1 MYAIWTQNKYQV
13 TFNTNGGSSVENK
26 EVTYD
31 LAYGSLP
38 STTKTGY
45 TFAGWYLDNETFKNK
60 IEETTKVTT
69 PNNHTLYAKWDIITY
84 KITYNLNDGTLE
96 NANKESYTIETPSF
110 TLNNPQK
117 EGYTFIGWTGSNGN
131 EASKTVTIEKG
142 STSDKQYIANWEANK
157 YTVSF
162 NSNGGN
168 DIASKEV
175 TFGQNYGDLEKPKK
189 QGFTFAGWYLDNETF
204 KNKIETTTKVGIA
217 NNHTLYAKWTE
228 GESEYIVEHYK
239 QNIEDDQYGEPEVET
254 LTAVTG
260 SEVTPATKDYGKGF
274 ETPNLK
280 SAVVKADGSTIIKY
294 YYNRKLFTV
303 TFNTN
308 GGNSV
313 ENITAK
319 YEKEVTLPTTSKTGY
334 TFKGWLNQELE
345 VTSPYKVEDNVTLSA
360 KWNVITYNITYS
372 LNGGNLEEGIT
383 NPKNY
388 TIETASFTLNNPQK
402 DGYTFTGWTGS
413 NGTTPNTTVTISK
426 GTTGDK
432 EFIANWKAN
441 EYIVTFNPDE
451 GTVNPSSK
459 TVTYNE
465 NYGQLPT
472 PIKTGYKFN
481 GWYTGLNGAGT
492 KITDQSIVTIT
503 ANQTLYASWSVNSYT
518 ITYNA
523 NGGSGAPGSQTKKYN
538 ESLTLSATKPTR
550 TGYTFKGWGLNGSAT
565 EVKYNP
571 ADTIGANTISND
583 LVLYAI
589 WEINKYTITYNAN
602 GGNSTPEPTT
612 ANYNETIQMPS
623 ASRKYTVTFNTNGG
637 TALDSQTSTYQFTG
651 WYTDATNGTKKEYK
665 TMPAYNETLYAHWDD
680 TKSSITIGTTTKE
693 GYTFAGWYIDED
705 LKTQLTTNENGTYLP
720 TKDITIYAKWNAN
733 KYVVT
738 FDPGEGTVNPT
749 TKEVTYDST
758 YGELPVAKLTGYGFG
773 GWYTKQDGQGE
784 EIKSSTIVKITS
796 NQTLYARWAQGQ
808 YVVKHYKQ
816 NIDGT
821 YPSVPTD
828 VENKSAVPGNKVTPP
843 TKDTTQGSYL
853 GFSAP
858 QTQTKEIT
866 EDGNTEFIY
875 KYERKSYDLNINPN
889 GGKYEGSQ
897 STVTVTQ
904 KFESTYTVSDK
915 IEAPAGYV
923 VTFKNFGGQDNYTKK
938 TSTKTFTNWT
948 KTGQGTLSGNVYT
961 YGAGIGTIV
970 ANYKNDSIEMPD
982 DPTHEGYTFT
992 GWYLDEQCTNKVS
1005 LNTDKTYTPSQNI
1018 TLYSGWS
1025 INKYAL
1031 TISRLSGNTTKE
1043 QNYNT
1048 QLDLSTYNTSGY
1060 KVTLNPNYEGGA
1072 NTVLTQTHKSWS
1084 KDGFGTLSGNIYTY
1098 GAGNGKV
1105 TENYN
1110 DVTLT
1115 TPTQAGYTFVGWYT
1129 DLELKNEVKLNAD
1142 NTYTPTSNIT
1152 LYAKWT
1158 ANTNTKYTV
1167 KHYKQ
1172 NIDGTYPSV
1181 PSEEEVKYGTTK
1193 ETTNADP
1200 KTYKGFTTPA
1210 KQNKEILANGTT
1222 IIEYKYVRDLSTLTI
1237 NPNGGTYSKDLNI
1250 EQAYES
1256 TYVVDNAN
1264 ITPPKG
1270 YTVTYNANGGTTEV
1284 GSEVS
1289 TKTFEGWVLTGGG
1302 KFVGNTYT
1310 FGTKDEE
1317 GTLTANYKNNS
1328 ISLTTA
1334 KKVGYTFT
1342 GWYLDS
1348 NCTQA
1353 LVLNAD
1359 GTYTPQKDITIYAGW
1374 SANQV
1379 TYKVYRYLENANNE
1393 NYTLYGDVIEGKAAA
1408 GSTLILLTEA
1418 NKNQIAN
1425 TKYVG
1430 ANLTGGTLGVGTS
1443 ITTTTVAPDGTT
1455 NIYLYYDRN
1464 EYTLTLE
1471 KNEYIETVTGA
1482 GTYKWGATV
1491 AINATVKTN
1500 ITGYNASVWD
1510 KWTLTE
1516 GNGVTVP
1523 TTIKGNIVMTAGNI
1537 TIVANAVKGTPITYS
1552 VVYNGSGATGGTTA
1566 SSTHTYDKA
1575 QNLTA
1580 NGYKKEYTVTFNYNY
1595 SGSTNTV
1602 ATYKYDFVNWKDSNN
1617 NTYLDKASVINLAK
1631 TSGAIVTLNANWQEG
1646 ENDPLPSAKRT
1657 GYGLAGW
1664 YTDKECTD
1672 ANKVG
1677 DPGASY
1683 KVNANTTLYAK
1694 WEEGQ
1699 VEYTVKYY
1707 IQNIEGTGYDL
1718 KDTEIKAG
1726 KTGTTTNAT
1735 PKTYVGFTT
1744 PEEKT
1749 ATIAADSSTVI
1760 EYYYTRNSYTL
1771 TLAKNE
1777 HVKEVSATGEVSGI
1791 TNTSKSYKYGEN
1803 IDLSATLNDIAGYTY
1818 TFVNWASNNTS
1829 LVANTTQKDAKITMP
1844 AGNVTLTANGSRT
1857 IQNYTITYNLNGG
1870 ALVAG
1875 KTNPTSYNVESQNI
1889 TLNNP
1894 QKTGYTFT
1902 GWTGSNGATP
1912 STTVT
1917 IAKGSTGNKN
1927 YTANYNVNQYEVTYI
1942 DVVGS
1947 TTGKVLGTSK
1957 ENVNFGTQVTGASKG
1972 TDVTVGKYY
1981 AGYVYSSATTATVT
1995 TSGATVYRIFTAYD
2009 KTKYTVEHYVMKTDG
2024 TYDTAATKVDSTKTG
2039 TTDSEVTIANLK
2051 DSTLLVTNGIYYSY
2065 GQVDGKTVTSTTI
2078 KGDGTRVI
2086 KLYYARTS
2094 GTLKTVAGEN
2104 IESVTVQNSV
2114 KYYYGATVPSLTAK
2128 TMAIEGHTVTFS
2140 KWTSNN
2146 GTYVK
2151 SSTVNPYGTFTWPA
2165 IPDGTSITLTASASK
2180 TPNKYEVTYKD
2191 VVGSTTGKVLGTSK
2205 ESANFGTQVTGASK
2219 GTDVTVGKYYAGYVY
2234 SSATTATVT
2243 TSGATVYRI
2252 FTAYDKT
2259 KYTVEHYV
2267 MKTDGTYDTAATKVD
2282 STKTGTTDSE
2292 VTIANL
2298 KDSTLLV
2305 TNGIYYSYG
2314 QVDGKTVTSTT
2325 IKGDGT
2331 RVIKLYYARTSGT
2344 LKTVAGE
2351 NIESVTVQNSVKY
2364 YYGATVPSLTA
2375 KTMAIEGHTVTFS
2388 KWTSNNGTYVKS
2400 STVNP
2405 YGTFTWPA
2413 IPDGT
2418 SITLTAS
2425 ASKTPNK
2432 YEVTYKDVVGS
2443 TTGKVLGTN
2452 KESVNFG
2459 TQVTGASK
2467 GTDTT
2472 EGAYYKGYLYDSSTT
2487 ATVTTS
2493 GATVYR
2499 IFKPSTNTKYI
2510 VSRYLENAN
2519 DNTYTLYD
2527 TTTKTGTTDSTLTL
2541 STEAKSLEIANT
2553 TFAGGNL
2560 VGGTSGVGTAITST
2574 TVKPDGSTKI
2584 YLYYTRNKF
2593 TLELSKNDY
2602 ISSVTGA
2609 GSYKWGQ
2616 NVTIK
2621 ANVKANDIY
2630 YIYGFAN
2637 WTKDGV
2643 QYETESTKQFSMGTQ
2658 NLSLVANGKIV
2669 QGQEYTVTFE
2679 PKGGTITTNTKKVNY
2694 SSTYGNLPAV
2704 NGQEGLTA
2712 KTYTLTYNYK
2722 YTGKANS
2729 SKQYACS
2736 LNGWYKEKAYTNIVT
2751 SASKVTTASNH
2762 TLYAKWNNP
2771 SVTLETPV
2779 RAGYTFDGWY
2789 TDESLKTKAGN
2800 GGASYSIGANTTLYA
2815 KWIANTDTKY
2825 TVVHKKMNL
2834 DGTYP
2839 EGNSPIAGKIEVVE
2853 KAGTT
2858 DSNVTPETNT
2868 YTGFT
2873 APEKQTVTIKGD
2885 GTTVVVYEYS
2895 RNKYTFTL
2903 GTMAG
2908 VSNAGSTATG
2918 SYYYETAI
2926 TLKATVN
2933 TGYTW
2938 SKWESS
2944 NTSMQANITGQSGSF
2959 TMPAGN
2965 ITMTPKVTANTY
2977 TVNYNGNGATGGTTA
2992 SSTHTYDKA
3001 QNLTLNGYVRQY
3013 TVTFNENYEGSTNQ
3027 TAKSTYAFKDWN
3039 LKNDGTGNSYTNGQ
3053 SVTNLTSTNNG
3064 TVTLYAMWDNTV
3076 NSAKITLP
3084 MLSRENYIFEGWYKE
3099 KSALTFVGEGGNSY
3113 IPEEDIILY
3122 AKWSLAN
3129 YSVTTKN
3136 GTYYFKTLAEA
3147 VEKADSDG
3155 STITILQTNTDA
3167 STVIIDKNVTIN
3179 TNGKTVT
3186 RNATITVN
3194 SAKTVTI
3201 DGTGGFTTSTTNTF
3215 TLNGGNLT
3223 VNDGTIYSSGA
3234 VAIGQTGAGTI
3245 NILGGTIKG
3254 KTAAISSLQAATVNI
3269 GNSSNSTVST
3279 ETPVIEATAGYGIN
3293 LTGTSSKLNFNCGVI
3308 KGTSKTTYNGI
3319 DVAFNVAG
3327 TKAYR
3332 SGYGAGTTLSN
3343 LIYSTI
3349 LVKTNLKVEPEQCYL
3364 NTTTNNKMQLTVSGD
3379 YLGTLTYTC
3388 DDANIASVSD
3398 KGLIT
3403 AKKSGTCIITI
3414 TEANGGATANC
3425 KVIVDD
3431 KLPVWTISI
3440 ESISD
3445 TISIASDPKQ
3455 CYLNTTTNK
3464 TKQLTIVGNNEGN
3477 LIYTSEDNNIATVSS
3492 TGLITAL
3499 KEGECTIT
3507 IQDDKSGAMTTC
3519 NVIIDNTLPI
3529 WTVTT
3534 ESITDN

>member
-1 MYAIWTQNKYQV
+1 M
-13 TFNTNGGSSVENK
+13 
-26 EVTYD
+26 
-31 LAYGSLP
+31 
-38 STTKTGY
+38 
-45 TFAGWYLDNETFKNK
+45 
-60 IEETTKVTT
+60 
-69 PNNHTLYAKWDIITY
+69 
-84 KITYNLNDGTLE
+84 
-96 NANKESYTIETPSF
+96 
-110 TLNNPQK
+110 
-117 EGYTFIGWTGSNGN
+117 
-131 EASKTVTIEKG
+131 
-142 STSDKQYIANWEANK
+142 
-157 YTVSF
+157 
-162 NSNGGN
+162 
-168 DIASKEV
+168 
-175 TFGQNYGDLEKPKK
+175 
-189 QGFTFAGWYLDNETF
+189 
-204 KNKIETTTKVGIA
+204 
-217 NNHTLYAKWTE
+217 
-228 GESEYIVEHYK
+228 
-239 QNIEDDQYGEPEVET
+239 
-254 LTAVTG
+254 
-260 SEVTPATKDYGKGF
+260 
-274 ETPNLK
+274 
-280 SAVVKADGSTIIKY
+280 
-294 YYNRKLFTV
+294 
-303 TFNTN
+303 
-308 GGNSV
+308 
-313 ENITAK
+313 
-319 YEKEVTLPTTSKTGY
+319 
-334 TFKGWLNQELE
+334 
-345 VTSPYKVEDNVTLSA
+345 
-360 KWNVITYNITYS
+360 
-372 LNGGNLEEGIT
+372 
-383 NPKNY
+383 
-388 TIETASFTLNNPQK
+388 
-402 DGYTFTGWTGS
+402 
-413 NGTTPNTTVTISK
+413 
-426 GTTGDK
+426 
-432 EFIANWKAN
+432 
-441 EYIVTFNPDE
+441 
-451 GTVNPSSK
+451 
-459 TVTYNE
+459 
-465 NYGQLPT
+465 
-472 PIKTGYKFN
+472 
-481 GWYTGLNGAGT
+481 
-492 KITDQSIVTIT
+492 
-503 ANQTLYASWSVNSYT
+503 
-518 ITYNA
+518 
-523 NGGSGAPGSQTKKYN
+523 
-538 ESLTLSATKPTR
+538 
-550 TGYTFKGWGLNGSAT
+550 
-565 EVKYNP
+565 
-571 ADTIGANTISND
+571 
-583 LVLYAI
+583 
-589 WEINKYTITYNAN
+589 
-602 GGNSTPEPTT
+602 
-612 ANYNETIQMPS
+612 
-623 ASRKYTVTFNTNGG
+623 
-637 TALDSQTSTYQFTG
+637 
-651 WYTDATNGTKKEYK
+651 
-665 TMPAYNETLYAHWDD
+665 
-680 TKSSITIGTTTKE
+680 
-693 GYTFAGWYIDED
+693 
-705 LKTQLTTNENGTYLP
+705 
-720 TKDITIYAKWNAN
+720 
-733 KYVVT
+733 
-738 FDPGEGTVNPT
+738 
-749 TKEVTYDST
+749 
-758 YGELPVAKLTGYGFG
+758 
-773 GWYTKQDGQGE
+773 
-784 EIKSSTIVKITS
+784 
-796 NQTLYARWAQGQ
+796 
-808 YVVKHYKQ
+808 
-816 NIDGT
+816 
-821 YPSVPTD
+821 
-828 VENKSAVPGNKVTPP
+828 PGNKVTPP

-2146 GTYVK
+2146 ETYVK

-2165 IPDGTSITLTASASK
+2165 IPDGTAITLTASASK

-2191 VVGSTTGKVLGTSK
+2191 VVGSTTGKVLGTS
-2205 ESANFGTQVTGASK
+2205 
-2219 GTDVTVGKYYAGYVY
+2219 
-2234 SSATTATVT
+2234 
-2243 TSGATVYRI
+2243 
-2252 FTAYDKT
+2252 
-2259 KYTVEHYV
+2259 
-2267 MKTDGTYDTAATKVD
+2267 
-2282 STKTGTTDSE
+2282 
-2292 VTIANL
+2292 
-2298 KDSTLLV
+2298 
-2305 TNGIYYSYG
+2305 
-2314 QVDGKTVTSTT
+2314 
-2325 IKGDGT
+2325 
-2331 RVIKLYYARTSGT
+2331 
-2344 LKTVAGE
+2344 
-2351 NIESVTVQNSVKY
+2351 
-2364 YYGATVPSLTA
+2364 
-2375 KTMAIEGHTVTFS
+2375 
-2388 KWTSNNGTYVKS
+2388 
-2400 STVNP
+2400 
-2405 YGTFTWPA
+2405 
-2413 IPDGT
+2413 
-2418 SITLTAS
+2418 
-2425 ASKTPNK
+2425 
-2432 YEVTYKDVVGS
+2432 
-2443 TTGKVLGTN
+2443 

-2499 IFKPSTNTKYI
+2499 IFKPSTNTKYT

-2560 VGGTSGVGTAITST
+2560 VGGTSGVGTVITST

-2584 YLYYTRNKF
+2584 CLYYTRNKF

-2658 NLSLVANGKIV
+2658 NLSLVANGKIL

-2736 LNGWYKEKAYTNIVT
+2736 LNGWYKEEAYTNIVT

-2839 EGNSPIAGKIEVVE
+2839 EGNSPIAGKVEVVE

-2903 GTMAG
+2903 GSLIG

-2918 SYYYETAI
+2918 SYYYETVI

-3013 TVTFNENYEGSTNQ
+3013 TVTFNGNYEGSTSQ

-3039 LKNDGTGNSYTNGQ
+3039 LKNDGTGNAYTNGQ

-3076 NSAKITLP
+3076 SSAKVTLP
-3084 MLSRENYIFEGWYKE
+3084 TLTRANYVFEGWYKE
-3099 KSALTFVGEGGNSY
+3099 QATTTLVGTAGNTYTPSGN
-3113 IPEEDIILY
+3113 ITLY

-3136 GTYYFKTLAEA
+3136 GSYYFKTLAEA
-3147 VEKADSDG
+3147 VAKADSDG
-3155 STITILQTNTDA
+3155 STITILQTNTDI

-3194 SAKTVTI
+3194 NEKTVTI
-3201 DGTGGFTTSTTNTF
+3201 NGTGGFTTSATNTF

-3269 GNSSNSTVST
+3269 GNNSNSIVSA
-3279 ETPVIEATAGYGIN
+3279 EAPVIEATAGYGIN

-3327 TKAYR
+3327 SKTYR
-3332 SGYGAGTTLSN
+3332 SGYGAKTTLANSV
-3343 LIYSTI
+3343 YSTI
-3349 LVKTNLKVEPEQCYL
+3349 LVKAT
-3364 NTTTNNKMQLTVSGD
+3364 
-3379 YLGTLTYTC
+3379 
-3388 DDANIASVSD
+3388 IAVNP
-3398 KGLIT
+3398 T
-3403 AKKSGTCIITI
+3403 Q
-3414 TEANGGATANC
+3414 
-3425 KVIVDD
+3425 V
-3431 KLPVWTISI
+3431 
-3440 ESISD
+3440 
-3445 TISIASDPKQ
+3445 
-3455 CYLNTTTNK
+3455 YLNTTTNK
-3464 TKQLTIVGNNEGN
+3464 TKALTITGASLGTLSYSTN
-3477 LIYTSEDNNIATVSS
+3477 DANIATISNG
-3492 TGLITAL
+3492 TITAL
-3499 KEGECTIT
+3499 KQGECTIT
-3507 IQDDKSGAMTTC
+3507 VKEANAGLTATCKVIVDD
-3519 NVIIDNTLPI
+3519 ILPV
-3529 WTVTT
+3529 WTIEV
-3534 ESITDN
+3534 ESVE

>member
-1 MYAIWTQNKYQV
+1 M
-13 TFNTNGGSSVENK
+13 
-26 EVTYD
+26 
-31 LAYGSLP
+31 
-38 STTKTGY
+38 
-45 TFAGWYLDNETFKNK
+45 
-60 IEETTKVTT
+60 
-69 PNNHTLYAKWDIITY
+69 
-84 KITYNLNDGTLE
+84 
-96 NANKESYTIETPSF
+96 
-110 TLNNPQK
+110 
-117 EGYTFIGWTGSNGN
+117 
-131 EASKTVTIEKG
+131 
-142 STSDKQYIANWEANK
+142 
-157 YTVSF
+157 
-162 NSNGGN
+162 
-168 DIASKEV
+168 
-175 TFGQNYGDLEKPKK
+175 
-189 QGFTFAGWYLDNETF
+189 
-204 KNKIETTTKVGIA
+204 
-217 NNHTLYAKWTE
+217 
-228 GESEYIVEHYK
+228 
-239 QNIEDDQYGEPEVET
+239 
-254 LTAVTG
+254 
-260 SEVTPATKDYGKGF
+260 
-274 ETPNLK
+274 
-280 SAVVKADGSTIIKY
+280 
-294 YYNRKLFTV
+294 
-303 TFNTN
+303 
-308 GGNSV
+308 
-313 ENITAK
+313 
-319 YEKEVTLPTTSKTGY
+319 
-334 TFKGWLNQELE
+334 
-345 VTSPYKVEDNVTLSA
+345 
-360 KWNVITYNITYS
+360 
-372 LNGGNLEEGIT
+372 
-383 NPKNY
+383 
-388 TIETASFTLNNPQK
+388 
-402 DGYTFTGWTGS
+402 
-413 NGTTPNTTVTISK
+413 
-426 GTTGDK
+426 
-432 EFIANWKAN
+432 
-441 EYIVTFNPDE
+441 
-451 GTVNPSSK
+451 
-459 TVTYNE
+459 
-465 NYGQLPT
+465 
-472 PIKTGYKFN
+472 
-481 GWYTGLNGAGT
+481 
-492 KITDQSIVTIT
+492 
-503 ANQTLYASWSVNSYT
+503 
-518 ITYNA
+518 
-523 NGGSGAPGSQTKKYN
+523 
-538 ESLTLSATKPTR
+538 
-550 TGYTFKGWGLNGSAT
+550 
-565 EVKYNP
+565 
-571 ADTIGANTISND
+571 
-583 LVLYAI
+583 
-589 WEINKYTITYNAN
+589 
-602 GGNSTPEPTT
+602 
-612 ANYNETIQMPS
+612 
-623 ASRKYTVTFNTNGG
+623 
-637 TALDSQTSTYQFTG
+637 
-651 WYTDATNGTKKEYK
+651 
-665 TMPAYNETLYAHWDD
+665 
-680 TKSSITIGTTTKE
+680 
-693 GYTFAGWYIDED
+693 
-705 LKTQLTTNENGTYLP
+705 
-720 TKDITIYAKWNAN
+720 
-733 KYVVT
+733 
-738 FDPGEGTVNPT
+738 
-749 TKEVTYDST
+749 
-758 YGELPVAKLTGYGFG
+758 
-773 GWYTKQDGQGE
+773 
-784 EIKSSTIVKITS
+784 
-796 NQTLYARWAQGQ
+796 
-808 YVVKHYKQ
+808 
-816 NIDGT
+816 
-821 YPSVPTD
+821 
-828 VENKSAVPGNKVTPP
+828 
-843 TKDTTQGSYL
+843 
-853 GFSAP
+853 
-858 QTQTKEIT
+858 
-866 EDGNTEFIY
+866 
-875 KYERKSYDLNINPN
+875 
-889 GGKYEGSQ
+889 
-897 STVTVTQ
+897 
-904 KFESTYTVSDK
+904 
-915 IEAPAGYV
+915 
-923 VTFKNFGGQDNYTKK
+923 
-938 TSTKTFTNWT
+938 
-948 KTGQGTLSGNVYT
+948 
-961 YGAGIGTIV
+961 
-970 ANYKNDSIEMPD
+970 
-982 DPTHEGYTFT
+982 
-992 GWYLDEQCTNKVS
+992 
-1005 LNTDKTYTPSQNI
+1005 
-1018 TLYSGWS
+1018 
-1025 INKYAL
+1025 
-1031 TISRLSGNTTKE
+1031 
-1043 QNYNT
+1043 
-1048 QLDLSTYNTSGY
+1048 
-1060 KVTLNPNYEGGA
+1060 
-1072 NTVLTQTHKSWS
+1072 
-1084 KDGFGTLSGNIYTY
+1084 
-1098 GAGNGKV
+1098 
-1105 TENYN
+1105 
-1110 DVTLT
+1110 
-1115 TPTQAGYTFVGWYT
+1115 
-1129 DLELKNEVKLNAD
+1129 
-1142 NTYTPTSNIT
+1142 
-1152 LYAKWT
+1152 
-1158 ANTNTKYTV
+1158 
-1167 KHYKQ
+1167 
-1172 NIDGTYPSV
+1172 
-1181 PSEEEVKYGTTK
+1181 
-1193 ETTNADP
+1193 
-1200 KTYKGFTTPA
+1200 
-1210 KQNKEILANGTT
+1210 
-1222 IIEYKYVRDLSTLTI
+1222 
-1237 NPNGGTYSKDLNI
+1237 
-1250 EQAYES
+1250 
-1256 TYVVDNAN
+1256 
-1264 ITPPKG
+1264 
-1270 YTVTYNANGGTTEV
+1270 
-1284 GSEVS
+1284 
-1289 TKTFEGWVLTGGG
+1289 
-1302 KFVGNTYT
+1302 
-1310 FGTKDEE
+1310 
-1317 GTLTANYKNNS
+1317 
-1328 ISLTTA
+1328 
-1334 KKVGYTFT
+1334 
-1342 GWYLDS
+1342 
-1348 NCTQA
+1348 
-1353 LVLNAD
+1353 
-1359 GTYTPQKDITIYAGW
+1359 
-1374 SANQV
+1374 
-1379 TYKVYRYLENANNE
+1379 
-1393 NYTLYGDVIEGKAAA
+1393 
-1408 GSTLILLTEA
+1408 
-1418 NKNQIAN
+1418 
-1425 TKYVG
+1425 
-1430 ANLTGGTLGVGTS
+1430 
-1443 ITTTTVAPDGTT
+1443 
-1455 NIYLYYDRN
+1455 
-1464 EYTLTLE
+1464 
-1471 KNEYIETVTGA
+1471 
-1482 GTYKWGATV
+1482 
-1491 AINATVKTN
+1491 
-1500 ITGYNASVWD
+1500 
-1510 KWTLTE
+1510 TE

-1552 VVYNGSGATGGTTA
+1552 VVYNGNGATGGTTA

-1602 ATYKYDFVNWKDSNN
+1602 AAYKYDFVNWKDSNN

-1771 TLAKNE
+1771 TLTKNE

-1818 TFVNWASNNTS
+1818 SFVNWVSNNTS

-1902 GWTGSNGATP
+1902 GWTGSNGTTP

-1917 IAKGSTGNKN
+1917 IAKESTGNKN

-2024 TYDTAATKVDSTKTG
+2024 TYEEEATKTDSTKTG

-2078 KGDGTRVI
+2078 KCDGTRVI

-2128 TMAIEGHTVTFS
+2128 TMTIEGHTVTFS

-2146 GTYVK
+2146 ETYVK
-2151 SSTVNPYGTFTWPA
+2151 SSTVNPYGSFTWPA
-2165 IPDGTSITLTASASK
+2165 IPDGTAITLTASASK

-2205 ESANFGTQVTGASK
+2205 ES
-2219 GTDVTVGKYYAGYVY
+2219 
-2234 SSATTATVT
+2234 
-2243 TSGATVYRI
+2243 
-2252 FTAYDKT
+2252 
-2259 KYTVEHYV
+2259 
-2267 MKTDGTYDTAATKVD
+2267 
-2282 STKTGTTDSE
+2282 
-2292 VTIANL
+2292 
-2298 KDSTLLV
+2298 
-2305 TNGIYYSYG
+2305 
-2314 QVDGKTVTSTT
+2314 
-2325 IKGDGT
+2325 
-2331 RVIKLYYARTSGT
+2331 
-2344 LKTVAGE
+2344 
-2351 NIESVTVQNSVKY
+2351 
-2364 YYGATVPSLTA
+2364 
-2375 KTMAIEGHTVTFS
+2375 
-2388 KWTSNNGTYVKS
+2388 
-2400 STVNP
+2400 
-2405 YGTFTWPA
+2405 
-2413 IPDGT
+2413 
-2418 SITLTAS
+2418 
-2425 ASKTPNK
+2425 
-2432 YEVTYKDVVGS
+2432 
-2443 TTGKVLGTN
+2443 
-2452 KESVNFG
+2452 VNFG
-2459 TQVTGASK
+2459 IQVTGASK

-2499 IFKPSTNTKYI
+2499 IFKPSTNTKYT

-2560 VGGTSGVGTAITST
+2560 VGGTSGVGTVITST

-2584 YLYYTRNKF
+2584 CLYYTRNKF

-2658 NLSLVANGKIV
+2658 NLSLVANGKIL

-2736 LNGWYKEKAYTNIVT
+2736 LNGWYKEEAYTNIVT

-2839 EGNSPIAGKIEVVE
+2839 EGNSPIAGKVEVVE

-2903 GTMAG
+2903 GSLTG

-2918 SYYYETAI
+2918 SYYYETVI

-3001 QNLTLNGYVRQY
+3001 QNLTLNGYERQY

-3039 LKNDGTGNSYTNGQ
+3039 LKNDGTGNAYTNGQ

-3076 NSAKITLP
+3076 SSAKLTLP
-3084 MLSRENYIFEGWYKE
+3084 TLTRANYVFEGWYKE
-3099 KSALTFVGEGGNSY
+3099 QATTTLVGTAGNTYTPSGN
-3113 IPEEDIILY
+3113 ITLY

-3136 GTYYFKTLAEA
+3136 GSYYFKTLAEA
-3147 VEKADSDG
+3147 VAKADSDG
-3155 STITILQTNTDA
+3155 STITILQTNTDV

-3194 SAKTVTI
+3194 NAKTVTI
-3201 DGTGGFTTSTTNTF
+3201 NGAGGFTTSATNTF

-3269 GNSSNSTVST
+3269 GNNSNSIVSA
-3279 ETPVIEATAGYGIN
+3279 EAPVIEATAGYGIN

-3327 TKAYR
+3327 SKTYR
-3332 SGYGAGTTLSN
+3332 SGYGAKTTLANSV
-3343 LIYSTI
+3343 YSTI
-3349 LVKTNLKVEPEQCYL
+3349 LVKAT
-3364 NTTTNNKMQLTVSGD
+3364 
-3379 YLGTLTYTC
+3379 
-3388 DDANIASVSD
+3388 IAVNP
-3398 KGLIT
+3398 T
-3403 AKKSGTCIITI
+3403 Q
-3414 TEANGGATANC
+3414 
-3425 KVIVDD
+3425 V
-3431 KLPVWTISI
+3431 
-3440 ESISD
+3440 
-3445 TISIASDPKQ
+3445 
-3455 CYLNTTTNK
+3455 YLNTTTNK
-3464 TKQLTIVGNNEGN
+3464 TKVLTITGASLGTLSYSTN
-3477 LIYTSEDNNIATVSS
+3477 DANIATISNG
-3492 TGLITAL
+3492 TITAL
-3499 KEGECTIT
+3499 KQGECTIT
-3507 IQDDKSGAMTTC
+3507 VKEANAGLTATCKVIVDD
-3519 NVIIDNTLPI
+3519 ILPV
-3529 WTVTT
+3529 WTIEV
-3534 ESITDN
+3534 ESVE

>member
-31 LAYGSLP
+31 LAYGNLP

-45 TFAGWYLDNETFKNK
+45 TFSGWYLDNETFKNK
-60 IEETTKVTT
+60 IEETTKVST

-84 KITYNLNDGTLE
+84 KITYNLNGGTLE

-142 STSDKQYIANWEANK
+142 STSDKQYTANWEANK

-204 KNKIETTTKVGIA
+204 KNKIETTTKVEIA

-481 GWYTGLNGAGT
+481 GWYTGLNGTGT
-492 KITDQSIVTIT
+492 KITEQSVVTIT

-784 EIKSSTIVKITS
+784 EITSSTIVKITS

-1060 KVTLNPNYEGGA
+1060 KVTLNPNYDGGA

-1181 PSEEEVKYGTTK
+1181 PSEEVVKYGTTK

-2024 TYDTAATKVDSTKTG
+2024 TYDTTATKVDSTKTG

-2128 TMAIEGHTVTFS
+2128 TMTIEGHTVTFS

-2146 GTYVK
+2146 ETYVK
-2151 SSTVNPYGTFTWPA
+2151 SSTVNPYGSFTWPA
-2165 IPDGTSITLTASASK
+2165 IPDGTAITLTASASK

-2267 MKTDGTYDTAATKVD
+2267 MKTDGTYDTTATKVD

-2375 KTMAIEGHTVTFS
+2375 KTMTIEGHTVTFS
-2388 KWTSNNGTYVKS
+2388 KWTSNNETYVKS

-2405 YGTFTWPA
+2405 YGSFTWPA

-2418 SITLTAS
+2418 AITLTAS

-2499 IFKPSTNTKYI
+2499 IFKPSTNTKYT

-2560 VGGTSGVGTAITST
+2560 VGGTSGVGTVITST

-2736 LNGWYKEKAYTNIVT
+2736 LNGWYKEEAYTNIVT

-2839 EGNSPIAGKIEVVE
+2839 EGNSPIAGKVEVVE

-2903 GTMAG
+2903 GSLTG

-2918 SYYYETAI
+2918 SYYYETVI

-3013 TVTFNENYEGSTNQ
+3013 TVTFNGNYEGSTSQ

-3039 LKNDGTGNSYTNGQ
+3039 LKNDGTGNAYTNGQ

-3076 NSAKITLP
+3076 SSAKVTLP
-3084 MLSRENYIFEGWYKE
+3084 TLTRANYVFEGWYKE
-3099 KSALTFVGEGGNSY
+3099 QATTTLVGTAGNTYTPSGN
-3113 IPEEDIILY
+3113 ITLY

-3136 GTYYFKTLAEA
+3136 GSYYFKTLAEA
-3147 VEKADSDG
+3147 VAKADSDG
-3155 STITILQTNTDA
+3155 STITILQTNTDV

-3194 SAKTVTI
+3194 NAKTVTI
-3201 DGTGGFTTSTTNTF
+3201 NGTGGFTTSATNTF

-3269 GNSSNSTVST
+3269 GNNSNSIVSA
-3279 ETPVIEATAGYGIN
+3279 EAPVIEATAGYGIN
-3293 LTGTSSKLNFNCGVI
+3293 LTGTNSKLNFNCGVI

-3327 TKAYR
+3327 SKTYR
-3332 SGYGAGTTLSN
+3332 SGYGAKTTLANSV
-3343 LIYSTI
+3343 YSTI
-3349 LVKTNLKVEPEQCYL
+3349 LVKAT
-3364 NTTTNNKMQLTVSGD
+3364 
-3379 YLGTLTYTC
+3379 
-3388 DDANIASVSD
+3388 IAVNP
-3398 KGLIT
+3398 T
-3403 AKKSGTCIITI
+3403 Q
-3414 TEANGGATANC
+3414 
-3425 KVIVDD
+3425 V
-3431 KLPVWTISI
+3431 
-3440 ESISD
+3440 
-3445 TISIASDPKQ
+3445 
-3455 CYLNTTTNK
+3455 YLNTTTNK
-3464 TKQLTIVGNNEGN
+3464 TKVLTITGASLGTLSYSTN
-3477 LIYTSEDNNIATVSS
+3477 DANIATISNG
-3492 TGLITAL
+3492 TITAL
-3499 KEGECTIT
+3499 KQGECTIT
-3507 IQDDKSGAMTTC
+3507 VKEANAGLTATCKVIVDD
-3519 NVIIDNTLPI
+3519 ILPV
-3529 WTVTT
+3529 WTIEV
-3534 ESITDN
+3534 ESVE

>member
-1 MYAIWTQNKYQV
+1 M
-13 TFNTNGGSSVENK
+13 
-26 EVTYD
+26 
-31 LAYGSLP
+31 
-38 STTKTGY
+38 
-45 TFAGWYLDNETFKNK
+45 
-60 IEETTKVTT
+60 
-69 PNNHTLYAKWDIITY
+69 
-84 KITYNLNDGTLE
+84 
-96 NANKESYTIETPSF
+96 
-110 TLNNPQK
+110 
-117 EGYTFIGWTGSNGN
+117 
-131 EASKTVTIEKG
+131 
-142 STSDKQYIANWEANK
+142 
-157 YTVSF
+157 
-162 NSNGGN
+162 
-168 DIASKEV
+168 
-175 TFGQNYGDLEKPKK
+175 
-189 QGFTFAGWYLDNETF
+189 
-204 KNKIETTTKVGIA
+204 
-217 NNHTLYAKWTE
+217 
-228 GESEYIVEHYK
+228 
-239 QNIEDDQYGEPEVET
+239 
-254 LTAVTG
+254 
-260 SEVTPATKDYGKGF
+260 
-274 ETPNLK
+274 
-280 SAVVKADGSTIIKY
+280 
-294 YYNRKLFTV
+294 
-303 TFNTN
+303 
-308 GGNSV
+308 
-313 ENITAK
+313 
-319 YEKEVTLPTTSKTGY
+319 
-334 TFKGWLNQELE
+334 
-345 VTSPYKVEDNVTLSA
+345 
-360 KWNVITYNITYS
+360 
-372 LNGGNLEEGIT
+372 
-383 NPKNY
+383 
-388 TIETASFTLNNPQK
+388 
-402 DGYTFTGWTGS
+402 
-413 NGTTPNTTVTISK
+413 
-426 GTTGDK
+426 
-432 EFIANWKAN
+432 
-441 EYIVTFNPDE
+441 
-451 GTVNPSSK
+451 
-459 TVTYNE
+459 
-465 NYGQLPT
+465 
-472 PIKTGYKFN
+472 
-481 GWYTGLNGAGT
+481 
-492 KITDQSIVTIT
+492 
-503 ANQTLYASWSVNSYT
+503 
-518 ITYNA
+518 
-523 NGGSGAPGSQTKKYN
+523 
-538 ESLTLSATKPTR
+538 
-550 TGYTFKGWGLNGSAT
+550 
-565 EVKYNP
+565 
-571 ADTIGANTISND
+571 
-583 LVLYAI
+583 
-589 WEINKYTITYNAN
+589 
-602 GGNSTPEPTT
+602 
-612 ANYNETIQMPS
+612 
-623 ASRKYTVTFNTNGG
+623 
-637 TALDSQTSTYQFTG
+637 
-651 WYTDATNGTKKEYK
+651 
-665 TMPAYNETLYAHWDD
+665 
-680 TKSSITIGTTTKE
+680 
-693 GYTFAGWYIDED
+693 
-705 LKTQLTTNENGTYLP
+705 
-720 TKDITIYAKWNAN
+720 
-733 KYVVT
+733 
-738 FDPGEGTVNPT
+738 
-749 TKEVTYDST
+749 
-758 YGELPVAKLTGYGFG
+758 
-773 GWYTKQDGQGE
+773 
-784 EIKSSTIVKITS
+784 
-796 NQTLYARWAQGQ
+796 
-808 YVVKHYKQ
+808 
-816 NIDGT
+816 
-821 YPSVPTD
+821 
-828 VENKSAVPGNKVTPP
+828 
-843 TKDTTQGSYL
+843 
-853 GFSAP
+853 
-858 QTQTKEIT
+858 
-866 EDGNTEFIY
+866 
-875 KYERKSYDLNINPN
+875 
-889 GGKYEGSQ
+889 
-897 STVTVTQ
+897 
-904 KFESTYTVSDK
+904 
-915 IEAPAGYV
+915 
-923 VTFKNFGGQDNYTKK
+923 
-938 TSTKTFTNWT
+938 
-948 KTGQGTLSGNVYT
+948 
-961 YGAGIGTIV
+961 
-970 ANYKNDSIEMPD
+970 
-982 DPTHEGYTFT
+982 
-992 GWYLDEQCTNKVS
+992 
-1005 LNTDKTYTPSQNI
+1005 
-1018 TLYSGWS
+1018 
-1025 INKYAL
+1025 
-1031 TISRLSGNTTKE
+1031 
-1043 QNYNT
+1043 
-1048 QLDLSTYNTSGY
+1048 
-1060 KVTLNPNYEGGA
+1060 
-1072 NTVLTQTHKSWS
+1072 
-1084 KDGFGTLSGNIYTY
+1084 
-1098 GAGNGKV
+1098 
-1105 TENYN
+1105 
-1110 DVTLT
+1110 
-1115 TPTQAGYTFVGWYT
+1115 
-1129 DLELKNEVKLNAD
+1129 
-1142 NTYTPTSNIT
+1142 
-1152 LYAKWT
+1152 
-1158 ANTNTKYTV
+1158 
-1167 KHYKQ
+1167 
-1172 NIDGTYPSV
+1172 
-1181 PSEEEVKYGTTK
+1181 
-1193 ETTNADP
+1193 
-1200 KTYKGFTTPA
+1200 
-1210 KQNKEILANGTT
+1210 
-1222 IIEYKYVRDLSTLTI
+1222 
-1237 NPNGGTYSKDLNI
+1237 
-1250 EQAYES
+1250 
-1256 TYVVDNAN
+1256 
-1264 ITPPKG
+1264 
-1270 YTVTYNANGGTTEV
+1270 
-1284 GSEVS
+1284 
-1289 TKTFEGWVLTGGG
+1289 
-1302 KFVGNTYT
+1302 
-1310 FGTKDEE
+1310 
-1317 GTLTANYKNNS
+1317 
-1328 ISLTTA
+1328 
-1334 KKVGYTFT
+1334 
-1342 GWYLDS
+1342 
-1348 NCTQA
+1348 
-1353 LVLNAD
+1353 
-1359 GTYTPQKDITIYAGW
+1359 
-1374 SANQV
+1374 
-1379 TYKVYRYLENANNE
+1379 
-1393 NYTLYGDVIEGKAAA
+1393 
-1408 GSTLILLTEA
+1408 
-1418 NKNQIAN
+1418 
-1425 TKYVG
+1425 
-1430 ANLTGGTLGVGTS
+1430 GVGTS

-1552 VVYNGSGATGGTTA
+1552 VVYNGNGATGGTTA

-1602 ATYKYDFVNWKDSNN
+1602 AAYKYDFVNWKDSNN

-1771 TLAKNE
+1771 TLTKNE

-1818 TFVNWASNNTS
+1818 SFVNWVSNNTS

-1902 GWTGSNGATP
+1902 GWTGSNGTTP

-2146 GTYVK
+2146 ETYVK
-2151 SSTVNPYGTFTWPA
+2151 SSTVNPYGSFTWPA
-2165 IPDGTSITLTASASK
+2165 IPDGTAITLTASASK

-2191 VVGSTTGKVLGTSK
+2191 VVGSTTGKVLGTS
-2205 ESANFGTQVTGASK
+2205 
-2219 GTDVTVGKYYAGYVY
+2219 
-2234 SSATTATVT
+2234 
-2243 TSGATVYRI
+2243 
-2252 FTAYDKT
+2252 
-2259 KYTVEHYV
+2259 
-2267 MKTDGTYDTAATKVD
+2267 
-2282 STKTGTTDSE
+2282 
-2292 VTIANL
+2292 
-2298 KDSTLLV
+2298 
-2305 TNGIYYSYG
+2305 
-2314 QVDGKTVTSTT
+2314 
-2325 IKGDGT
+2325 
-2331 RVIKLYYARTSGT
+2331 
-2344 LKTVAGE
+2344 
-2351 NIESVTVQNSVKY
+2351 
-2364 YYGATVPSLTA
+2364 
-2375 KTMAIEGHTVTFS
+2375 
-2388 KWTSNNGTYVKS
+2388 
-2400 STVNP
+2400 
-2405 YGTFTWPA
+2405 
-2413 IPDGT
+2413 
-2418 SITLTAS
+2418 
-2425 ASKTPNK
+2425 
-2432 YEVTYKDVVGS
+2432 
-2443 TTGKVLGTN
+2443 

-2499 IFKPSTNTKYI
+2499 IFKPSTNTKYT

-2560 VGGTSGVGTAITST
+2560 VGGTSGVGTVITST

-2584 YLYYTRNKF
+2584 CLYYTRNKF

-2658 NLSLVANGKIV
+2658 NLSLVANGKIL

-2736 LNGWYKEKAYTNIVT
+2736 LNGWYKEEAYTNIVT

-2839 EGNSPIAGKIEVVE
+2839 EGNSPIAGKVEVVE

-2903 GTMAG
+2903 GSLTG

-2918 SYYYETAI
+2918 SYYYETVI

-3001 QNLTLNGYVRQY
+3001 QNLTLNGYERQY

-3039 LKNDGTGNSYTNGQ
+3039 LKNDGTGNAYTNGQ

-3076 NSAKITLP
+3076 SSAKLTLP
-3084 MLSRENYIFEGWYKE
+3084 TLTRANYVFEGWYKE
-3099 KSALTFVGEGGNSY
+3099 QATTTLVGTAGNTYTPSGN
-3113 IPEEDIILY
+3113 ITLY

-3136 GTYYFKTLAEA
+3136 GSYYFKTLAEA
-3147 VEKADSDG
+3147 VAKADSDG
-3155 STITILQTNTDA
+3155 STITILQTNTDV

-3194 SAKTVTI
+3194 NAKTVTI
-3201 DGTGGFTTSTTNTF
+3201 NGAGGFTTSATNTF

-3269 GNSSNSTVST
+3269 GNNSNSIVSA
-3279 ETPVIEATAGYGIN
+3279 EAPVIEATAGYGIN
-3293 LTGTSSKLNFNCGVI
+3293 LTGTNSKLNFNCGVI

-3327 TKAYR
+3327 SKTYR
-3332 SGYGAGTTLSN
+3332 SGYGAKTTLANSV
-3343 LIYSTI
+3343 YSTI
-3349 LVKTNLKVEPEQCYL
+3349 LVKAT
-3364 NTTTNNKMQLTVSGD
+3364 
-3379 YLGTLTYTC
+3379 
-3388 DDANIASVSD
+3388 IAVNP
-3398 KGLIT
+3398 T
-3403 AKKSGTCIITI
+3403 Q
-3414 TEANGGATANC
+3414 
-3425 KVIVDD
+3425 V
-3431 KLPVWTISI
+3431 
-3440 ESISD
+3440 
-3445 TISIASDPKQ
+3445 
-3455 CYLNTTTNK
+3455 YLNTTTNK
-3464 TKQLTIVGNNEGN
+3464 TKVLTITGASLGTLSYSTN
-3477 LIYTSEDNNIATVSS
+3477 DANIATISNG
-3492 TGLITAL
+3492 TITAL
-3499 KEGECTIT
+3499 KQGECTIT
-3507 IQDDKSGAMTTC
+3507 VKEANAGLTATCKVIVDD
-3519 NVIIDNTLPI
+3519 ILPV
-3529 WTVTT
+3529 WTIEV
-3534 ESITDN
+3534 ESVE

>member
-1 MYAIWTQNKYQV
+1 M
-13 TFNTNGGSSVENK
+13 
-26 EVTYD
+26 
-31 LAYGSLP
+31 
-38 STTKTGY
+38 
-45 TFAGWYLDNETFKNK
+45 
-60 IEETTKVTT
+60 
-69 PNNHTLYAKWDIITY
+69 
-84 KITYNLNDGTLE
+84 
-96 NANKESYTIETPSF
+96 
-110 TLNNPQK
+110 
-117 EGYTFIGWTGSNGN
+117 
-131 EASKTVTIEKG
+131 
-142 STSDKQYIANWEANK
+142 
-157 YTVSF
+157 
-162 NSNGGN
+162 
-168 DIASKEV
+168 
-175 TFGQNYGDLEKPKK
+175 
-189 QGFTFAGWYLDNETF
+189 
-204 KNKIETTTKVGIA
+204 
-217 NNHTLYAKWTE
+217 
-228 GESEYIVEHYK
+228 
-239 QNIEDDQYGEPEVET
+239 
-254 LTAVTG
+254 
-260 SEVTPATKDYGKGF
+260 
-274 ETPNLK
+274 
-280 SAVVKADGSTIIKY
+280 
-294 YYNRKLFTV
+294 
-303 TFNTN
+303 
-308 GGNSV
+308 
-313 ENITAK
+313 
-319 YEKEVTLPTTSKTGY
+319 
-334 TFKGWLNQELE
+334 
-345 VTSPYKVEDNVTLSA
+345 
-360 KWNVITYNITYS
+360 
-372 LNGGNLEEGIT
+372 
-383 NPKNY
+383 
-388 TIETASFTLNNPQK
+388 
-402 DGYTFTGWTGS
+402 
-413 NGTTPNTTVTISK
+413 
-426 GTTGDK
+426 
-432 EFIANWKAN
+432 
-441 EYIVTFNPDE
+441 
-451 GTVNPSSK
+451 
-459 TVTYNE
+459 
-465 NYGQLPT
+465 
-472 PIKTGYKFN
+472 
-481 GWYTGLNGAGT
+481 
-492 KITDQSIVTIT
+492 
-503 ANQTLYASWSVNSYT
+503 
-518 ITYNA
+518 
-523 NGGSGAPGSQTKKYN
+523 
-538 ESLTLSATKPTR
+538 
-550 TGYTFKGWGLNGSAT
+550 
-565 EVKYNP
+565 
-571 ADTIGANTISND
+571 
-583 LVLYAI
+583 
-589 WEINKYTITYNAN
+589 
-602 GGNSTPEPTT
+602 
-612 ANYNETIQMPS
+612 
-623 ASRKYTVTFNTNGG
+623 
-637 TALDSQTSTYQFTG
+637 
-651 WYTDATNGTKKEYK
+651 
-665 TMPAYNETLYAHWDD
+665 
-680 TKSSITIGTTTKE
+680 
-693 GYTFAGWYIDED
+693 
-705 LKTQLTTNENGTYLP
+705 
-720 TKDITIYAKWNAN
+720 
-733 KYVVT
+733 
-738 FDPGEGTVNPT
+738 
-749 TKEVTYDST
+749 
-758 YGELPVAKLTGYGFG
+758 
-773 GWYTKQDGQGE
+773 
-784 EIKSSTIVKITS
+784 
-796 NQTLYARWAQGQ
+796 
-808 YVVKHYKQ
+808 
-816 NIDGT
+816 
-821 YPSVPTD
+821 
-828 VENKSAVPGNKVTPP
+828 
-843 TKDTTQGSYL
+843 
-853 GFSAP
+853 
-858 QTQTKEIT
+858 
-866 EDGNTEFIY
+866 
-875 KYERKSYDLNINPN
+875 
-889 GGKYEGSQ
+889 
-897 STVTVTQ
+897 
-904 KFESTYTVSDK
+904 
-915 IEAPAGYV
+915 
-923 VTFKNFGGQDNYTKK
+923 
-938 TSTKTFTNWT
+938 
-948 KTGQGTLSGNVYT
+948 
-961 YGAGIGTIV
+961 
-970 ANYKNDSIEMPD
+970 
-982 DPTHEGYTFT
+982 
-992 GWYLDEQCTNKVS
+992 
-1005 LNTDKTYTPSQNI
+1005 
-1018 TLYSGWS
+1018 
-1025 INKYAL
+1025 
-1031 TISRLSGNTTKE
+1031 
-1043 QNYNT
+1043 
-1048 QLDLSTYNTSGY
+1048 
-1060 KVTLNPNYEGGA
+1060 
-1072 NTVLTQTHKSWS
+1072 
-1084 KDGFGTLSGNIYTY
+1084 
-1098 GAGNGKV
+1098 
-1105 TENYN
+1105 
-1110 DVTLT
+1110 
-1115 TPTQAGYTFVGWYT
+1115 
-1129 DLELKNEVKLNAD
+1129 
-1142 NTYTPTSNIT
+1142 
-1152 LYAKWT
+1152 
-1158 ANTNTKYTV
+1158 
-1167 KHYKQ
+1167 
-1172 NIDGTYPSV
+1172 
-1181 PSEEEVKYGTTK
+1181 
-1193 ETTNADP
+1193 
-1200 KTYKGFTTPA
+1200 
-1210 KQNKEILANGTT
+1210 
-1222 IIEYKYVRDLSTLTI
+1222 
-1237 NPNGGTYSKDLNI
+1237 
-1250 EQAYES
+1250 
-1256 TYVVDNAN
+1256 
-1264 ITPPKG
+1264 
-1270 YTVTYNANGGTTEV
+1270 
-1284 GSEVS
+1284 
-1289 TKTFEGWVLTGGG
+1289 
-1302 KFVGNTYT
+1302 
-1310 FGTKDEE
+1310 
-1317 GTLTANYKNNS
+1317 
-1328 ISLTTA
+1328 
-1334 KKVGYTFT
+1334 
-1342 GWYLDS
+1342 
-1348 NCTQA
+1348 
-1353 LVLNAD
+1353 
-1359 GTYTPQKDITIYAGW
+1359 
-1374 SANQV
+1374 
-1379 TYKVYRYLENANNE
+1379 
-1393 NYTLYGDVIEGKAAA
+1393 
-1408 GSTLILLTEA
+1408 
-1418 NKNQIAN
+1418 
-1425 TKYVG
+1425 
-1430 ANLTGGTLGVGTS
+1430 GVGTS

-2146 GTYVK
+2146 ETYVK

-2165 IPDGTSITLTASASK
+2165 IPDGTAITLTASASK

-2191 VVGSTTGKVLGTSK
+2191 VVGSTTGKVLGTS
-2205 ESANFGTQVTGASK
+2205 
-2219 GTDVTVGKYYAGYVY
+2219 
-2234 SSATTATVT
+2234 
-2243 TSGATVYRI
+2243 
-2252 FTAYDKT
+2252 
-2259 KYTVEHYV
+2259 
-2267 MKTDGTYDTAATKVD
+2267 
-2282 STKTGTTDSE
+2282 
-2292 VTIANL
+2292 
-2298 KDSTLLV
+2298 
-2305 TNGIYYSYG
+2305 
-2314 QVDGKTVTSTT
+2314 
-2325 IKGDGT
+2325 
-2331 RVIKLYYARTSGT
+2331 
-2344 LKTVAGE
+2344 
-2351 NIESVTVQNSVKY
+2351 
-2364 YYGATVPSLTA
+2364 
-2375 KTMAIEGHTVTFS
+2375 
-2388 KWTSNNGTYVKS
+2388 
-2400 STVNP
+2400 
-2405 YGTFTWPA
+2405 
-2413 IPDGT
+2413 
-2418 SITLTAS
+2418 
-2425 ASKTPNK
+2425 
-2432 YEVTYKDVVGS
+2432 
-2443 TTGKVLGTN
+2443 

-2499 IFKPSTNTKYI
+2499 IFKPSTNTKYT

-2560 VGGTSGVGTAITST
+2560 VGGTSGVGTVITST

-2584 YLYYTRNKF
+2584 CLYYTRNKF

-2658 NLSLVANGKIV
+2658 NLSLVANGKIL

-2736 LNGWYKEKAYTNIVT
+2736 LNGWYKEEAYTNIVT

-2839 EGNSPIAGKIEVVE
+2839 EGNSPIAGKVEVVE

-2903 GTMAG
+2903 GSLTG

-2918 SYYYETAI
+2918 SYYYETVI

-2992 SSTHTYDKA
+2992 SSTHTYDKV

-3013 TVTFNENYEGSTNQ
+3013 TVTFNGNYEGSTSQ

-3039 LKNDGTGNSYTNGQ
+3039 LKNDGTGNAYTNGQ

-3076 NSAKITLP
+3076 SSAKVTLP
-3084 MLSRENYIFEGWYKE
+3084 TLTRANYVFEGWYKE
-3099 KSALTFVGEGGNSY
+3099 QATTTLVGTAGNTYTPSGN
-3113 IPEEDIILY
+3113 ITLY

-3136 GTYYFKTLAEA
+3136 GSYYFKTLAEA
-3147 VEKADSDG
+3147 VAKADSDG
-3155 STITILQTNTDA
+3155 STITILQTNTDI

-3194 SAKTVTI
+3194 NEKTVTI
-3201 DGTGGFTTSTTNTF
+3201 NGTGGFTTSATNTF

-3269 GNSSNSTVST
+3269 GNNSNSIVSA
-3279 ETPVIEATAGYGIN
+3279 EAPVIEATAGYGIN
-3293 LTGTSSKLNFNCGVI
+3293 LTGTNSKLNFNCGVI

-3327 TKAYR
+3327 SKTYR
-3332 SGYGAGTTLSN
+3332 SGYGAKTTLANSV
-3343 LIYSTI
+3343 YSTI
-3349 LVKTNLKVEPEQCYL
+3349 LVKAT
-3364 NTTTNNKMQLTVSGD
+3364 
-3379 YLGTLTYTC
+3379 
-3388 DDANIASVSD
+3388 IAVNP
-3398 KGLIT
+3398 T
-3403 AKKSGTCIITI
+3403 Q
-3414 TEANGGATANC
+3414 
-3425 KVIVDD
+3425 V
-3431 KLPVWTISI
+3431 
-3440 ESISD
+3440 
-3445 TISIASDPKQ
+3445 
-3455 CYLNTTTNK
+3455 YLNTTTNK
-3464 TKQLTIVGNNEGN
+3464 TKVLTITGASLGTLSYSTN
-3477 LIYTSEDNNIATVSS
+3477 DANIATISNG
-3492 TGLITAL
+3492 TITAL
-3499 KEGECTIT
+3499 KQGECTIT
-3507 IQDDKSGAMTTC
+3507 VKEANAGLTATCKVIVDD
-3519 NVIIDNTLPI
+3519 ILPV
-3529 WTVTT
+3529 WTIEV
-3534 ESITDN
+3534 ESVE